1 MASFRGIPISILR
14 EHYAKNHRNEM
25 FSSMIT
31 DVLDGHSGILFHT
44 QSPSSEQQQHEPR
57 IWELNDSDEES
68 SPTEEEKQKK
78 KNKNRKKYLRKKE
91 RVQAARVAGEQKD
104 GVEDVEAGVAGLAV
118 HDPTPALIEE
128 CKDSSVDANT
138 ATLTPTQPKL
148 SKRQKKTLLKKA
160 KQAQDKTKAPE
171 SIRFPGTVDYT
182 SDSRALNNE
191 PSTENDN
198 EETKVSNHGH
208 KKSEH
213 EDKHKDVATESEVEA
228 VLETVA
234 KRFGQ

>member
-1 MASFRGIPISILR
+1 MASFHGIPISILR
-14 EHYAKNHRNEM
+14 EHYASHRNEM

-31 DVLDGHSGILFHT
+31 DVLDGHSGILFRT
-44 QSPSSEQQQHEPR
+44 QSPSSEQQHEQR
-57 IWELNDSDEES
+57 IWELNDSDED
-68 SPTEEEKQKK
+68 SPTEEEKQRR

-91 RVQAARVAGEQKD
+91 RVQAGKIAGEQKD
-104 GVEDVEAGVAGLAV
+104 GVQDVEAGVAGLSV

-160 KQAQDKTKAPE
+160 KKAQDKTIAPE
-171 SIRFPGTVDYT
+171 SIVVPGTIDST
-182 SDSRALNNE
+182 SDSSALNNE
-191 PSTENDN
+191 PPKHNDDD
-198 EETKVSNHGH
+198 ETKVSDHDDKKPEH
-208 KKSEH
+208 K
-213 EDKHKDVATESEVEA
+213 DKHKDVATESEVEA